1 MNQIEQDQIRLI
13 QAAKSSAMLELAKR
27 KSEEKKM
34 RDDLELDIVKILEET
49 AEGLDAMDNEDLVS
63 QISNQGKVMWL
74 QHPLCGRTSPG

>member
-1 MNQIEQDQIRLI
+1 
-13 QAAKSSAMLELAKR
+13 MLELAKR

-63 QISNQGKVMWL
+63 PISNQGKVMWL
-74 QHPLCGRTSPG
+74 QHPLCGRTCPG